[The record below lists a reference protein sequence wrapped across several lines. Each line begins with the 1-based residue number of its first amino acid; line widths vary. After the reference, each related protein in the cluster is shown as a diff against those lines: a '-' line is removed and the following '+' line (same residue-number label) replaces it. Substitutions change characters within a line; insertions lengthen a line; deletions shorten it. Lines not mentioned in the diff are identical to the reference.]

1 MAGKSRK
8 TSRAKRGR
16 HGRTFSK
23 AVSVFVIVLAAGYF
37 LYKNVPQFKDFTDL
51 QIAKAKTAAEKILGK
66 NEKSNLRPANE
77 ADRTSSGNQ
86 EAPAKNE
93 QSASDSRIIG
103 SRTSDSEKDVSGKN
117 AGQSK
122 GKEAQAKKDSE
133 NNHQNNAKPGSANGL
148 VALEKNLEIPLC
160 FGSRHTADHERR
172 NYEYYS
178 ICYRESYEQ
187 AEWSAYCLTREH
199 LVKNASRSDDFRP
212 DPEISTGSATL
223 ADYKGSGYDR
233 GHLSPAADFS
243 FDKNAMSETFYMSN
257 MSPQA
262 GGFNRGIWKNL
273 EAKAREWAQ
282 KFGMVFIVS
291 GPVLEKPAEDYESI
305 GEDKVSVPQFYYKVL
320 LAPVYEDEND
330 AATPEDA
337 KSVTAIGF
345 IFPNEKC
352 AGDIF
357 DYAESIDEIE
367 KRTGLDFF
375 YKLDDTVE
383 NKIEAEVDTAK
394 WK

>member
-1 MAGKSRK
+1 MSGKSKK
-8 TSRAKRGR
+8 TSKEKRNKR
-16 HGRTFSK
+16 NRTFSK
-23 AVSVFVIVLAAGYF
+23 VVSVLIIIFAIGYF
-37 LYKNVPQFKDFTDL
+37 LYKNVPQFKDFTDV
-51 QIAKAKTAAEKILGK
+51 QIAKAKTEAEKILDRNG
-66 NEKSNLRPANE
+66 NATENSNGS
-77 ADRTSSGNQ
+77 TQ
-86 EAPAKNE
+86 NE
-93 QSASDSRIIG
+93 QTANVPKKS
-103 SRTSDSEKDVSGKN
+103 TSEHRKQAEDKAAPK
-117 AGQSK
+117 AQSK
-122 GKEAQAKKDSE
+122 EDTEQIAKQA
-133 NNHQNNAKPGSANGL
+133 SANGL

-160 FGSRHTADHERR
+160 AGANHASDHERR

-187 AEWSAYCLTREH
+187 AEWSAYCLTKEH

-262 GGFNRGIWKNL
+262 GSFNRGIWKDL
-273 EAKAREWAQ
+273 ESTVREWAEE
-282 KFGMVFIVS
+282 FGRVYVVS
-291 GPVLEKPAEDYESI
+291 GPVLDKPASEYESI
-305 GEDKVSVPQFYYKVL
+305 GKDKVSVPQYYYKVL
-320 LAPVYEDEND
+320 LAPLYENED
-330 AATPEDA
+330 DA
-337 KSVTAIGF
+337 KTPDDAKNVIALGF

-352 AGDIF
+352 AGTIF
-357 DYAESIDEIE
+357 DYAASIDEVE

-375 YKLDDTVE
+375 YELEDSVE
-383 NKIEAEVDTAK
+383 NKVEAETETAE